1 MGTVFALY
9 FSDGRIKYTL
19 NKNSMEIEIPLPFG
33 GKSSED
39 LKMFKTIQT
48 PALNF
53 QPLGFHLPS
62 QEFQIPTF
70 TIPNLYPLRLPL
82 LGVLDLSTS
91 IYSNL
96 YNWSASYTGGNTST
110 DHWSLQAQ
118 YHVKADSVVNLL
130 SYHMQGEPC
139 SRGGSQN
146 GFAACPSGRTS
157 SRKGKTS
164 LQIFFLL
171 LGTLFFFYYYYF

>member
-1 MGTVFALY
+1 MQKRLAFVPGVMEQLENEYSGRDSLWGAGYTIEGEGVKDP
-9 FSDGRIKYTL
+9 SDEQAPGVV
-19 NKNSMEIEIPLPFG
+19 
-33 GKSSED
+33 
-39 LKMFKTIQT
+39 
-48 PALNF
+48 
-53 QPLGFHLPS
+53 HLPS

-118 YHVKADSVVNLL
+118 YHVKADSVVDLL
-130 SYHMQGEPC
+130 SYHVQGEPC
-139 SRGGSQN
+139 SWGGSQN
-146 GFAACPSGRTS
+146 SFAACPSGRTS